1 MRLEDLAFFAQPMGA
16 RPVVG
21 ARTELGFPVY
31 QDVGGNQFSVM
42 PQAQQ
47 PSGDWSFGSV
57 MNALAAP
64 YRLARGIGSDQDAAA
79 MQGVASAMTQ
89 GLLAPGR
96 ALRGEPV
103 TYGDAFAT
111 ALDYGLLGAPMAA
124 PEGAIR
130 ANSFRAYHGSPHTF
144 DRFSMD
150 RIGTGEGA
158 QAYGHGLYFTET
170 PDVARSYRDMGG
182 FETQMRIGNQEIQD
196 YYSRLMRQ
204 ADTLPPSAAAPIYD
218 RLALV
223 EDLMGG
229 GDTMHIAEQFQNGA
243 YSPETYNWFTKEVA
257 PRFNRDGG
265 LYEVQ
270 INADPNTF
278 LDWDAPLSGQ
288 SQQVRDAVAPL
299 ITPER
304 LAIEGYSDPR
314 VITDLWSDPS
324 GNMVYRNGPLAGK
337 DSMMT
342 SPAEASAALR
352 DQGVPGIRYL
362 DAGSRAA
369 GDGSRNFVVFD
380 DSLIQILRRYGI
392 GAAAIGGGWAVTPE
406 EYDAALAGEF

>member
-16 RPVVG
+16 RPVIG

-47 PSGDWSFGSV
+47 PSGDWSFGGV

-64 YRLARGIGSDQDAAA
+64 YRLARGMGSEQDAAA
-79 MQGVASAMTQ
+79 MQGVGNSLAQ

-96 ALRGEPV
+96 AARGEMV
-103 TYGDAFAT
+103 THGDAFAT

-124 PEGAIR
+124 PEGALR

-158 QAYGHGLYFTET
+158 QAYGHGLYFAESE
-170 PDVARSYRDMGG
+170 DVARGYRDALAGVNRLTAG
-182 FETQMRIGNQEIQD
+182 NTAREGSIASRLAALFDNDGQNFVRNGRDISDIAGRLSTATEIGNDGEQIFRFSD
-196 YYSRLMRQ
+196 GS
-204 ADTLPPSAAAPIYD
+204 TFIN
-218 RLALV
+218 
-223 EDLMGG
+223 GG
-229 GDTMHIAEQFQNGA
+229 GWWDVSDESFGRG
-243 YSPETYNWFTKEVA
+243 S
-257 PRFNRDGG
+257 

-278 LDWDAPLSGQ
+278 LDWDAPLSQQPEAVQGMTHLDPANPDITGQ
-288 SQQVRDAVAPL
+288 HAYRALDLTQRMPNG
-299 ITPER
+299 R
-304 LAIEGYSDPR
+304 LVNNWNPTAASNALNE
-314 VITDLWSDPS
+314 S
-324 GNMVYRNGPLAGK
+324 GI
-337 DSMMT
+337 
-342 SPAEASAALR
+342 
-352 DQGVPGIRYL
+352 PGIRYL

-392 GAAAIGGGWAVTPE
+392 GAAAVGGGWAVTPE